1 MSLFSR
7 IMTVD
12 LDIVKQVILWSN
24 SVAKEVTRLN
34 RIHEWYIWMDF
45 FHCRLDSYYG
55 MNVIVN
61 NIDTLSNS
69 FLSICKK
76 NRNAK
81 SRNCYSNFKKHK
93 VMFFKLR
100 MSKIIFIIQ
109 WGFRK
114 FQESIKSF
122 FRESINF

>member
-34 RIHEWYIWMDF
+34 RIHEWYIW
-45 FHCRLDSYYG
+45 